1 VERGSDKHGPRL
13 DEGLKHDTRSVVQ
26 GAPVEARADEARSQE
41 DAGDGERTWIN
52 DRAELARHLDPS
64 VFPAAPGDLLTN
76 AEENSAPEWVL
87 DALGQLGHGQ
97 TFQTTEEVWEALGG
111 VREQRS

>member
-1 VERGSDKHGPRL
+1 VERGSDKHSPRL

-26 GAPVEARADEARSQE
+26 GSPVEARAEEARSQE

-64 VFPAAPGDLLTN
+64 VYPATKDALLAD
-76 AEENSAPEWVL
+76 AEKNSAPEWIF
-87 DALGQLGHGQ
+87 DALGQLPDGQ
-97 TFQTTEEVWEALGG
+97 SFQTNEEVWEALGG